1 MTDDKSESNFD
12 CDGLRIPE
20 HLCEPDPRTR
30 SFVRIDNESGVIRS
44 LSQADQYDS
53 ITKYTLSDAVPEK
66 VRILF
71 DAARN
76 LYLYAWFVYRF
87 YNVAEQQVFASL
99 EMALREY
106 LNDKM
111 PLPEEYWPKKRRG
124 QPLSLRPML
133 RYVIDK
139 GYIKNEGFRTWRDR
153 GIIRAQQRYE
163 MEKLQE
169 MQEKGLES
177 MELDYSEVVVT
188 DEDLLDY
195 DYLDVLLKYIPS
207 TRNNY
212 AHGSGMLHN
221 QVLHSFEVV
230 SELVNQLFPVSHRA
244 SPRPGSI

>member
-1 MTDDKSESNFD
+1 MTDPKAESNFD
-12 CDGLRIPE
+12 CDGLRTPE
-20 HLCEPDPRTR
+20 HLCEPDPRTQ
-30 SFVRIDNESGVIRS
+30 SFVRVDNESGVIRP

-53 ITKYTLSDAVPEK
+53 ITKYTLLEEVPEK

-71 DAARN
+71 DTARN
-76 LYLYAWFVYRF
+76 LYFYAWFVYRF
-87 YNVAEQQVFASL
+87 YNVAEQQVFACL
-99 EMALREY
+99 EMALRER
-106 LNDKM
+106 LKDEM
-111 PLPEEYWPKKRRG
+111 PLPEEYWPKKRND
-124 QPLSLRPML
+124 QPPSLRPML
-133 RYVIDK
+133 RYVIDR

-153 GIIRAQQRYE
+153 GNIRARQRHE

-188 DEDLLDY
+188 DEDLQDY

-207 TRNNY
+207 ARNNY

-230 SELVNQLFPVSHRA
+230 SELVNQLFPVSHRT
-244 SPRPGSI
+244 SLRSGPI

>member
-1 MTDDKSESNFD
+1 MTDDKTESNFD
-12 CDGLRIPE
+12 CEGLRTPE
-20 HLCEPDPRTR
+20 HLCEPDPRTQ
-30 SFVRIDNESGVIRS
+30 SFVRVDNESGMIRP

-53 ITKYTLSDAVPEK
+53 ITKFTLLNAVPEK

-71 DAARN
+71 DTARN

-87 YNVAEQQVFASL
+87 YNVAEQQVFACL
-99 EMALREY
+99 EMALRER
-106 LNDKM
+106 LNDEM

-124 QPLSLRPML
+124 QPPSLRPML
-133 RYVIDK
+133 RYVIDR

-188 DEDLLDY
+188 DEDLQDY
-195 DYLDVLLKYIPS
+195 DYLDALLKYLPS
-207 TRNNY
+207 ARNNY